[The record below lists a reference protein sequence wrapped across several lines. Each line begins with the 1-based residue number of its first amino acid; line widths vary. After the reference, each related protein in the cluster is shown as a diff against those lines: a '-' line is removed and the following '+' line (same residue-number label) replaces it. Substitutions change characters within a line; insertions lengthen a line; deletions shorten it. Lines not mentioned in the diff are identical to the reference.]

1 MTRKPRNHVRI
12 FIIVAERCLA
22 ASGNSL
28 PVLADAIY
36 EANRRKCSEKNMYSK
51 VKMIVFD
58 FGTESDSEVEVR
70 NYQFKPALAG
80 N

>member
-12 FIIVAERCLA
+12 FIIVAERYLT

-36 EANRRKCSEKNMYSK
+36 EANRRKCSEKKICTAKSK
-51 VKMIVFD
+51 
-58 FGTESDSEVEVR
+58 
-70 NYQFKPALAG
+70 
-80 N
+80 

>member
-1 MTRKPRNHVRI
+1 MLFMKL
-12 FIIVAERCLA
+12 IVE
-22 ASGNSL
+22 N
-28 PVLADAIY
+28 VL
-36 EANRRKCSEKNMYSK
+36 KKNMYSK

-58 FGTESDSEVEVR
+58 FGSESDSEVEVR

>member
-1 MTRKPRNHVRI
+1 MLFMKL
-12 FIIVAERCLA
+12 IVE
-22 ASGNSL
+22 N
-28 PVLADAIY
+28 VL
-36 EANRRKCSEKNMYSK
+36 KKNMYSK

-70 NYQFKPALAG
+70 NYKFKLALAG

>member
-1 MTRKPRNHVRI
+1 MLFMKL
-12 FIIVAERCLA
+12 IVE
-22 ASGNSL
+22 N
-28 PVLADAIY
+28 VL
-36 EANRRKCSEKNMYSK
+36 KKMYSK

-80 N
+80 NQL

>member
-1 MTRKPRNHVRI
+1 MLFRKL
-12 FIIVAERCLA
+12 IVE
-22 ASGNSL
+22 N
-28 PVLADAIY
+28 VL
-36 EANRRKCSEKNMYSK
+36 KKNMYSK

-70 NYQFKPALAG
+70 NYQFKLALAG

>member
-1 MTRKPRNHVRI
+1 MKANPRN
-12 FIIVAERCLA
+12 
-22 ASGNSL
+22 
-28 PVLADAIY
+28 
-36 EANRRKCSEKNMYSK
+36 CSEKNMYSK

-80 N
+80 NEL